1 MHKVIIIIT
10 IMICIMIID
19 ISLLLHSPSYV
30 RIIIMLILLYTSLLE
45 SIQTLLA
52 NSVNII
58 ELHILE

>member
-1 MHKVIIIIT
+1 
-10 IMICIMIID
+10 MIID